1 LCLDPSNN
9 WKDTQMAGE
18 VVHVEFLS
26 EDIERAQS
34 FWSGLFG
41 WSFADSGMPGI
52 DYRMAQ
58 VTEQSGAALM
68 QSDDHPGHPNFY
80 FATDDIDAS
89 IAKVRELGGSAEQKA
104 PVPTH
109 GWFAACKDSEGNAF
123 HLWQSD
129 TSSA

>member
-1 LCLDPSNN
+1 
-9 WKDTQMAGE
+9 MAGE
-18 VVHVEFLS
+18 VVHVEFMT
-26 EDIERAQS
+26 EDIDRAQR

-41 WSFADSGMPGI
+41 WSFGDSGMPGI

-68 QSDDHPGHPNFY
+68 QSDERSGYPNFY

-89 IAKVRELGGSAEQKA
+89 LAKVQELGGKAEDKM

-109 GWFAACKDSEGNAF
+109 GWFAACKDSEGNNF
-123 HLWQSD
+123 HLWQND
-129 TSSA
+129 TSAA